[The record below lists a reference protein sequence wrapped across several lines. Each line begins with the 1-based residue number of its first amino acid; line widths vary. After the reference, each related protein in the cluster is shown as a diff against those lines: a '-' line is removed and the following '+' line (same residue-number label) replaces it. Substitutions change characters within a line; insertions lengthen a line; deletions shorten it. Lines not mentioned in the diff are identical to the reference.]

1 MLGEPLANFL
11 QAGFLAA
18 GTRVEYENFHWVLVQ
33 SAFVA
38 GHRLA
43 PRRCRFARQSNVL
56 TMECDA
62 TRVRLPTPILR
73 SRLLGLYPISAS
85 CFAGLCV

>member
-1 MLGEPLANFL
+1 MLGEHLANFV

-18 GTRVEYENFHWVLVQ
+18 GTRVEHENFHWVLVR

-38 GHRLA
+38 GHRLT
-43 PRRCRFARQSNVL
+43 PRRSRCARQSNVL

-62 TRVRLPTPILR
+62 TRVRLPTPVLQ
-73 SRLLGLYPISAS
+73 SRLLG
-85 CFAGLCV
+85 